1 MAKAERKE
9 GWQGWLHP
17 ELPRNYLHMLREQKG
32 MGSIWSGDQPL
43 WPGFQRTLIRSVRS
57 FDLQKKKVIPW
68 VHTQVFLTES
78 YFLKMSLFL
87 LISAGEKQNKEVY
100 VCVCVCVQSFV

>member
-1 MAKAERKE
+1 
-9 GWQGWLHP
+9 
-17 ELPRNYLHMLREQKG
+17 MLREQKG

-78 YFLKMSLFL
+78 YFFKMSLFL

-100 VCVCVCVQSFV
+100 VCVCVCVCV